1 MARGNRQSR
10 PTSSWPSTMLS
21 DVRLAGDDVCWLEGR
36 PREQGRNVIVR
47 AGPDGA
53 AADVTPA
60 DELDPAG
67 PPPAAH
73 EQAAAA
79 SRLALLNAAGH
90 AQLAARAG
98 ATGRAR
104 GGHPVAV
111 HLAGAADHLAAG
123 RDLLQTHLTAAGTG
137 AGSSPWAP
145 VITSPPVTTALI
157 AELARYAHRL
167 APWMSQPALARTP
180 DPAVPAPACLA
191 LHTASGWLRAAG
203 PVMVTAA
210 PQHPPPAAG
219 RRLPGAIP
227 ASTPPPR
234 YRPGGT
240 ETIAGLCAGAAST
253 ALLPRVPWR
262 RRWQV
267 PSGKVITGWRRLGDQ
282 VMEQLFWRAA
292 GPVAG
297 GRAFVPGQVQR
308 VQPSRSGRRCAN
320 SSPPSEPSPGY
331 SSPSVFMTLFKQGA

>member
-1 MARGNRQSR
+1 MTTPLFGEFLAAASEHIDAAVSFPGELPGRARPAAIWQLGRL
-10 PTSSWPSTMLS
+10 LS
-21 DVRLAGDDVCWLEGR
+21 ALARC
-36 PREQGRNVIVR
+36 
-47 AGPDGA
+47 

-60 DELDPAG
+60 DALDPAG

-79 SRLALLNAAGH
+79 PRLALLNAAGH

-98 ATGRAR
+98 ATGRAA

-167 APWMSQPALARTP
+167 APWMSQLALARTP

-191 LHTASGWLRAAG
+191 PHTASGWLRAAG
-203 PVMVTAA
+203 PAMVTAA
-210 PQHPPPAAG
+210 AAPAAG
-219 RRLPGAIP
+219 GRPQAARRHPRQHPAATVPARRHRNDRRAVRWRRQHRRSPPPRHPGGRQPFPLVTDRDVAVLAP
-227 ASTPPPR
+227 GRAGRSHPRPHQRTPPPVTR
-234 YRPGGT
+234 
-240 ETIAGLCAGAAST
+240 
-253 ALLPRVPWR
+253 
-262 RRWQV
+262 
-267 PSGKVITGWRRLGDQ
+267 
-282 VMEQLFWRAA
+282 
-292 GPVAG
+292 
-297 GRAFVPGQVQR
+297 
-308 VQPSRSGRRCAN
+308 QPSRA
-320 SSPPSEPSPGY
+320 P
-331 SSPSVFMTLFKQGA
+331 